1 MNSLF
6 SLAAVLLV
14 AGRSTRMGQSKA
26 LLPLGGIALCR
37 HAAQTLV
44 GAGYGE
50 VWAVLPPGEMG
61 AVIQAALKGLPLRW
75 VTNPH
80 PGQGLLSSF
89 QTAVKALENDSAA
102 PAVVFALADMPL
114 VTQDTHQAIGA
125 AFSTERP
132 PAIITR
138 YGEVS
143 APPTLLRRDLF
154 PRLHD
159 LLPSD
164 HGPRDLLRELGQ
176 EVMRIDC
183 PATELLDIDTP
194 EAWAE
199 AQRLFAEPRQ
209 NRQ

>member
-1 MNSLF
+1 M
-6 SLAAVLLV
+6 
-14 AGRSTRMGQSKA
+14 AGRSTRMGQPKA
-26 LLPLGGIALCR
+26 LLPLGGMPLCR

-44 GAGYGE
+44 EAGYGE